1 VKRDMLETVDGV
13 PPIYDAIVQVLPEA
27 ANDGIMFAYNGKV
40 YGRGIKKV
48 LSRELDAHERVH
60 LERQQRLEGGADTWW
75 RLYLTNTAFRYV
87 EELLAHR
94 AEYETFCRRHANQI
108 KRIQFLRATAKRLA
122 SALYGAGVTLAEA
135 EQDILRY
142 TRFSSSGERC
152 A

>member
-1 VKRDMLETVDGV
+1 MKRDMLKTVDGV
-13 PPIYDAIVQVLPEA
+13 PPIYDAIVQVLPDA
-27 ANDGIMFAYNGKV
+27 ANPGVIFAYGGRV

-60 LERQQRLEGGADTWW
+60 IERQGSDPDAWW
-75 RLYLTNTAFRYV
+75 RQYLTDPEFRYV

-108 KRIQFLRATAKRLA
+108 KRIQYARLVAKKL
-122 SALYGAGVTLAEA
+122 SSGLYGAGVTLAEA

-142 TRFSSSGERC
+142 TRYASNGERF